1 MVNVNFTLL
10 VELGL
15 FLVFLGLMHRFVLQ
29 PLVAL
34 LDRRET
40 QIEGDLGSAQQAEH
54 AAEAAEAAL
63 RSEIATLHRR
73 ATREIAKAH
82 RKAQEEHAKVVA
94 DLKHQE
100 AGELARI
107 HASFVAQLD
116 EQRAEVPAAAEAIAG
131 QVLQRLGLGGDAA

>member
-34 LDRRET
+34 LDRREA
-40 QIEGDLGSAQQAEH
+40 QIEGDLGSAH
-54 AAEAAEAAL
+54 AAEQAAETAEATL
-63 RSEIATLHRR
+63 RAEIATLHRR
-73 ATREIAKAH
+73 ATREIVKAH
-82 RKAQEEHAKVVA
+82 RKAQEEHAQVVA

-100 AGELARI
+100 AIEMARI

-116 EQRAEVPAAAEAIAG
+116 EQRAELPAAAEAIAG
-131 QVLQRLGLGGDAA
+131 AIHQRLGLGGDTA